1 VWSEVVQRNILCYSE
16 SAAITAEMATLGHK
30 LSEGG
35 EVVCATTEDI
45 GDVEARKLLAYGA
58 TKVYLL
64 ELVKPQER
72 QPDSVAQ
79 TLQKLVPAQLSLV
92 LIGATKFGKE
102 VAARLGAKMDAPVAT
117 ECRRVEFTDSG
128 VAVERMVFSGNGVAT
143 EELLRLPSVVS
154 VQPATIQPA
163 EVAQTGGRVERVKLS
178 EASSTVTLEVKKKEG
193 SGSVKLEEAERI
205 VAAGRGIQKKE
216 DLAMI
221 EELAKVLGAAVG
233 GSRPLAA
240 DLGWLSDDQWI
251 GLSGHKVKPKLYV
264 AVGISGQVQHIAGM
278 RDSKTVVAINKDP
291 NAPISLNSDYYV
303 VGDLYKIV
311 PELVKALKT

>member
-1 VWSEVVQRNILCYSE
+1 MVKRNILCYSE
-16 SAAITAEMATLGHK
+16 SAANASEMATLGHG

-35 EVVCATTEDI
+35 EVVCVTTGNI
-45 GDVEARKLLAYGA
+45 GEEEAKKLLVYGA

-64 ELVKPQER
+64 EPAVPQEQ
-72 QPDSVAQ
+72 QPDSITR
-79 TLQKLVPAQLSLV
+79 TLQGLFPAQLSLV
-92 LIGATKFGKE
+92 LIGATKLGKE

-117 ECRRVEFTDSG
+117 ECRKVEFTDSG

-143 EELLRLPSVVS
+143 EELLGLPSVVS
-154 VQPATIQPA
+154 VQPATVQPA
-163 EVAQTGGRVERVKLS
+163 EVTQVAGQVERVRLS
-178 EASSTVTLEVKKKEG
+178 GASSMVTLELKKKEG
-193 SGSVKLEEAERI
+193 GGSVKLEEAERI
-205 VAAGRGIQKKE
+205 VAVGRGIQKKE

-221 EELAKVLGAAVG
+221 EELAKALGAAVG

-251 GLSGHKVKPKLYV
+251 GLSGHKVRPKLYV

-278 RDSKTVVAINKDP
+278 RDSRTVVAINKDP

-311 PELVKALKT
+311 PELVKALKS